1 MFFSKLSI
9 SFENTHTHTQS
20 EFTRT
25 IVTVAPSPS
34 LPASPL
40 QVIGCDIAVS
50 AIGVSPNTGMLGAE
64 FVQCA
69 EGVVVDYR
77 MHTSVNDVYAAG
89 DCCSII
95 EAGNQA
101 LLGTSQHISAF

>member
-1 MFFSKLSI
+1 M
-9 SFENTHTHTQS
+9 
-20 EFTRT
+20 
-25 IVTVAPSPS
+25 APFPLPS
-34 LPASPL
+34 LPASPS
-40 QVIGCDIAVS
+40 QVIGCDLAVS
-50 AIGVSPNTGMLGAE
+50 AIGVSANTGMLGTE

-77 MHTSVNDVYAAG
+77 MHTTVNDVYAAG

-101 LLGTSQHISAF
+101 LLGTSQHICSL